1 MKPGSIPISDYT
13 YNLPEGRIADYPI
26 DKRDESKLLV
36 YKRGAITHKNFH
48 QLPEELDS
56 DTILFFND
64 TRVIPARLLFEKET
78 GATIE
83 IFLLNPVKPTTI
95 LSDVLAAPSATTWA
109 CAIGNLKRWNEGV
122 VLRKSIAKT
131 ILEARLLDRQKGL
144 VEFNWAGAIPL
155 AEILQEAGKVPL
167 PPYIKRPAE
176 ASDQQR
182 YQTVYAH
189 FEGAVAAPTAGLHFT
204 EDVLRDIQSRGALC
218 EFLTLHVSA
227 GTFMPVKNENAI
239 EHPMHREQVVVERSV
254 IEKLLA
260 PGRRVIAVGTTA
272 MRTLESI
279 YWYGVRLCKDPN
291 ATFSISSF
299 EPYENDAPPRVSQ
312 SLKAILDMFDRNR
325 LTRIVG
331 DTAIYIVPGYQFK
344 VCNALITNFHQPGST
359 LLLLIAAFIGKDWK
373 SVYQEALSNNYRFLS
388 YGDSSLL
395 IPR

>member
-13 YNLPEGRIADYPI
+13 YNLPEGRIAHHPLDN
-26 DKRDESKLLV
+26 RDESKLLV
-36 YKRGAITHKNFH
+36 YKRGMISHKSFR

-56 DTILFFND
+56 RDILFFND

-83 IFLLNPVKPTTI
+83 IFLLNPLKPSTI
-95 LSDVLAAPSATTWA
+95 LSDALAATSAATWA
-109 CAIGNLKRWNEGV
+109 CTIGNLKRWNEGV
-122 VLRKSIAKT
+122 VLRKSIATT
-131 ILEARLLDRQKGL
+131 ILEARLLDRQAGQ
-144 VEFNWAGAIPL
+144 VEFSWTGSASF
-155 AEILQEAGKVPL
+155 AEILQEAGKIPL
-167 PPYIKRPAE
+167 PPYIRRPAE

-204 EDVLRDIQSRGALC
+204 EDVLQGIQSKGVLC

-239 EHPMHREQVVVERSV
+239 EHPMHREQVVVDRSV

-260 PGRRVIAVGTTA
+260 PGRRVVAVGTTA

-279 YWYGVRLCKDPN
+279 YWYGAKLCKDPK

-299 EPYENDAPPRVSQ
+299 EPYEDLDPPSLSQ
-312 SLKAILDMFDRNR
+312 SLKAILEMIDRNR

-331 DTAIYIVPGYQFK
+331 ETAIYIVPGYQFR

-373 SVYQEALSNNYRFLS
+373 TVYQEALAKDYRFLS

-395 IPR
+395 LP